1 MTPEAQAIFDLCD
14 ERTQESLKAFDEAA
28 NKVPLAFRLAI
39 PAMRAA
45 FADAIRASYLAGVW
59 ETLMGRALRAPNV
72 DWEAEIE
79 SALANRF

>member
-1 MTPEAQAIFDLCD
+1 MTPEAQAIFDRCD
-14 ERTQESLKAFDEAA
+14 ERTQESLKAFDQAA
-28 NKVPLAFRLAI
+28 NKVPLTFRLAI

-59 ETLMGRALRAPNV
+59 ETLMGRAMSASNV

-79 SALANRF
+79 AALENRF